1 MAVST
6 FHGIFINQRH
16 FSRTHVRSAEYA
28 IHSAR
33 RSPVMSQHDVII
45 IGGGISGMSLAH
57 YCAKAGLKP
66 LVMEKNGQMGGTFNT
81 CRTDNFWFELGAH
94 TCYNSYGTLV
104 DLLGETGSLGKII
117 KPDSV
122 GYKLITKAGITSIMS
137 QMSFPELVFS
147 LPKMFGAKMAG
158 ETVESFYSKIFGKK
172 NFARVIGPMFNAVIC
187 QESSEFPADMLFKKR
202 PRRKEVL
209 KKFSLQGGLQ
219 SLTDAIAA
227 DPAVET
233 VAGKEVQGVDFAADV
248 FTVTTTDGSIF
259 QAKYLALAT
268 PSEPA
273 AKLLQQSFPEIA
285 RRLAPLLA
293 EKVETLGVIVK
304 KEEVKIG
311 PIAALAATDEI
322 FYSFVSRD
330 TFPDP
335 FYRAFA
341 FHFKAAAGGR
351 ESRLQRIA
359 EVIGTGNFEHIA
371 SAEHVIP
378 SLRLGHKEKIAEL
391 DGLLAG
397 GPLLLT
403 GNYFSGIAIED
414 CVARSLQESRRL
426 KSQDSI

>member
-1 MAVST
+1 
-6 FHGIFINQRH
+6 
-16 FSRTHVRSAEYA
+16 
-28 IHSAR
+28 
-33 RSPVMSQHDVII
+33 MSQHDVII

-66 LVMEKNGQMGGTFNT
+66 LVMDKNGQMGGTFNT

-104 DLLGETGSLGKII
+104 DLLRETGSLDKIT

-122 GYKLITKAGITSIMS
+122 GYKLITKDGIKSIMS
-137 QMSFPELVFS
+137 QMSFPELLFS
-147 LPKMFGAKMAG
+147 LPRMFGAKMAG
-158 ETVESFYSKIFGKK
+158 ETVESYYSKIFGKK
-172 NFARVIGPMFNAVIC
+172 NFAQVIGPMFNAVIC
-187 QESSEFPADMLFKKR
+187 QKSNEFPADMLFKKR

-219 SLTDAIAA
+219 SITDAIVAN
-227 DPAVET
+227 PAVET
-233 VAGKEVQGVDFAADV
+233 VVGKEVRGVEFAANL
-248 FTVTTTDGSIF
+248 FTVTATDGSTF
-259 QAKYLALAT
+259 QTKCLALAT

-273 AKLLQQSFPEIA
+273 AQLLQKSFPEIA
-285 RRLAPLLA
+285 RKLASVRA

-304 KEEVKIG
+304 KEEVTIG

-335 FYRAFA
+335 RFRAFA
-341 FHFKAAAGGR
+341 FHFKSGAGSR
-351 ESRLQRIA
+351 EARLQRIA
-359 EVIGTGNFEHIA
+359 EVIGTGNFEHVA

-378 SLRLGHKEKIAEL
+378 SLRLGHKETIAEL

-397 GPLLLT
+397 TPLLLT

-426 KSQDSI
+426 VF

>member
-1 MAVST
+1 
-6 FHGIFINQRH
+6 
-16 FSRTHVRSAEYA
+16 
-28 IHSAR
+28 
-33 RSPVMSQHDVII
+33 MSQHDVII

-57 YCAKAGLKP
+57 YCAKAGMKP
-66 LVMEKNGQMGGTFNT
+66 LVVDKNGQMGGTFNT

-104 DLLGETGSLGKII
+104 DLLRDTGSLDKIT

-122 GYKLITKAGITSIMS
+122 GYKLITKDGIKSIMS

-147 LPKMFGAKMAG
+147 LPRMFGAKMAG
-158 ETVESFYSKIFGKK
+158 ETVESYYSKIFGKR
-172 NFARVIGPMFNAVIC
+172 NFAQVIGPMFNAVIC
-187 QESSEFPADMLFKKR
+187 QKSNEFPADMLFKKR
-202 PRRKEVL
+202 PRRKDVL

-219 SLTDAIAA
+219 SITDAIAT
-227 DPAVET
+227 DPAIET
-233 VAGKEVQGVDFAADV
+233 LTGKEVQAIEFAGDV
-248 FTVTTTDGSIF
+248 FTVTTTDGGTF

-273 AKLLQQSFPEIA
+273 AKLLQHSFPEVA
-285 RRLAPLLA
+285 QKLAPLQS
-293 EKVETLGVIVK
+293 EKVETLGVVVK

-335 FYRAFA
+335 LYRAFA
-341 FHFKAAAGGR
+341 FHFKASAGGR
-351 ESRLQRIA
+351 ETRLQRIA

-378 SLRLGHKEKIAEL
+378 SLRLGHKEKIEEL
-391 DGLLAG
+391 DALLAG
-397 GPLLLT
+397 TPLLLT

-414 CVARSLQESRRL
+414 CVARSLQESKRL
-426 KSQDSI
+426 K

>member
-1 MAVST
+1 M
-6 FHGIFINQRH
+6 
-16 FSRTHVRSAEYA
+16 
-28 IHSAR
+28 
-33 RSPVMSQHDVII
+33 II

-57 YCAKAGLKP
+57 YCAKAGMKP
-66 LVMEKNGQMGGTFNT
+66 LVVDKNGQMGGTFNT

-104 DLLGETGSLGKII
+104 DLLRDTGSLDKIT

-122 GYKLITKAGITSIMS
+122 GYKLITKDGIKSIMS

-147 LPKMFGAKMAG
+147 LPRMFGAKMAG
-158 ETVESFYSKIFGKK
+158 ETVESYYSKIFGKR
-172 NFARVIGPMFNAVIC
+172 NFAQVIGPMFNAVIC
-187 QESSEFPADMLFKKR
+187 QKSNEFPADMLFKKR
-202 PRRKEVL
+202 PRRKDVL

-219 SLTDAIAA
+219 SITDAIAT
-227 DPAVET
+227 DPAIET
-233 VAGKEVQGVDFAADV
+233 LTGKEVQAIEFAGDV
-248 FTVTTTDGSIF
+248 FTVTTTDGGTF

-273 AKLLQQSFPEIA
+273 AKLLQHSFPEVA
-285 RRLAPLLA
+285 QKLAPLQS
-293 EKVETLGVIVK
+293 EKVETLGVVVK

-335 FYRAFA
+335 LYRAFA
-341 FHFKAAAGGR
+341 FHFKASAGGR
-351 ESRLQRIA
+351 ETRLQRIA

-378 SLRLGHKEKIAEL
+378 SLRLGHKEKIEEL
-391 DGLLAG
+391 DALLAG
-397 GPLLLT
+397 TPLLLT

-414 CVARSLQESRRL
+414 CVARSLQESKRL
-426 KSQDSI
+426 K

>member
-1 MAVST
+1 
-6 FHGIFINQRH
+6 
-16 FSRTHVRSAEYA
+16 
-28 IHSAR
+28 
-33 RSPVMSQHDVII
+33 MSQHDVII

-66 LVMEKNGQMGGTFNT
+66 LVMDKSGQMGGTFNT

-104 DLLGETGSLGKII
+104 DLLRETGSLDKIT
-117 KPDSV
+117 KPDNV
-122 GYKLITKAGITSIMS
+122 GYKLITKDGIKSIMS
-137 QMSFPELVFS
+137 QLSFPEMIFS
-147 LPKMFGAKMAG
+147 LPRMFGAKMAD
-158 ETVESFYSKIFGKK
+158 ETVESYYSKIFGKR
-172 NFARVIGPMFNAVIC
+172 NFAQVIGPMFNAVIC
-187 QESSEFPADMLFKKR
+187 QKSNEFPADMLFKKR

-219 SLTDAIAA
+219 SITDTITA
-227 DPAVET
+227 DPAIET
-233 VAGKEVQGVDFAADV
+233 VAGKEVLGVEFAADV
-248 FTVTTTDGSIF
+248 FTVTTSDGSTF

-273 AKLLQQSFPEIA
+273 AKLLKNSFPEIA
-285 RRLAPLLA
+285 QKLGSVLA

-304 KEEVKIG
+304 HEEVKIG

-335 FYRAFA
+335 LYRAFA
-341 FHFKAAAGGR
+341 FHFKAAAGNR
-351 ESRLQRIA
+351 EARLQRIA
-359 EVIGTGNFEHIA
+359 QVIGTGNFEHVA
-371 SAEHVIP
+371 TAEHVIP
-378 SLRLGHKEKIAEL
+378 ALRLGHKETIAEL

-397 GPLLLT
+397 TPLLLT

-414 CVARSLQESRRL
+414 CVSRSLLESRRL
-426 KSQDSI
+426 TC